1 MRLLFILIT
10 AFYLAGC
17 VAEEPAD
24 IYKYDSHT
32 DYIRERQRVSAY
44 KPTSKSL
51 TAKRPTEVKYR
62 QAKDATK
69 AVKRY
74 TPTRTKKKWQRIQ

>member
-1 MRLLFILIT
+1 MRLVFILLT

-24 IYKYDSHT
+24 IYKYDNHT
-32 DYIRERQRVSAY
+32 DYIRERQRASAY
-44 KPTSKSL
+44 KPTSKPL

-74 TPTRTKKKWQRIQ
+74 TPTRTKKK

>member
-1 MRLLFILIT
+1 MRSLFILMT

-17 VAEEPAD
+17 VAEEPTD

-32 DYIRERQRVSAY
+32 DYIRERQRASAY
-44 KPTSKSL
+44 KPTSKPL
-51 TAKRPTEVKYR
+51 MAKRPTEVKYR

-74 TPTRTKKKWQRIQ
+74 RPTRTKKK

>member
-1 MRLLFILIT
+1 MKLLFILVT
-10 AFYLAGC
+10 ALYLAGC

-24 IYKYDSHT
+24 IYKYDSRT
-32 DYIRERQRVSAY
+32 DYIRERQRASAY
-44 KPTSKSL
+44 KSTQKPL
-51 TAKRPTEVKYR
+51 MAKKPTEVKYR

-74 TPTRTKKKWQRIQ
+74 TATRTKRK

>member
-1 MRLLFILIT
+1 MRSLFILVT

-24 IYKYDSHT
+24 IYKYDSRT
-32 DYIRERQRVSAY
+32 DYIRERQRASAY
-44 KPTSKSL
+44 KSTSKPL

-74 TPTRTKKKWQRIQ
+74 TPTRTKKK